1 MKNGQD
7 HESRSAQRRRPQ
19 CPTHEGGEE
28 GFTPRRRKTKADYR
42 AEIAPATPPPTPF
55 IQREVDAAVAAGAA
69 GLRASQRVALNA
81 AKRYMA
87 ELEDFWRRDTAFIAR
102 KASDPSDCSRACAR
116 YARRWR
122 PRFLAMLS
130 VTNSPTLA
138 ARAARV
144 HRDTAFEHRKQDPE
158 FAKFWADA
166 CERAVDLL
174 EARAF
179 QRAVEG
185 DLEPVY
191 YMGVVVDYVRKF
203 DSRLQIEL
211 LRAKRP
217 GTFKTPGVNV
227 NVGVKSDVFVLTE
240 EQRHELM
247 RINREWLLTSPLPNG
262 EPYKPAESPAAT
274 NDNTAALDNPA
285 ALPQ

>member
-7 HESRSAQRRRPQ
+7 HESRPTQRRPVQ
-19 CPTHEGGEE
+19 CPTHEDGEE
-28 GFTPRRRKTKADYR
+28 GFTPRSRKTKADYR
-42 AEIAPATPPPTPF
+42 AEIQPASPPAQLF
-55 IQREVDAAVAAGAA
+55 IQREVDAAVAGGAA
-69 GLRASQRVALNA
+69 GVRAAQCVALNA

-130 VTNSPTLA
+130 VTDSPTLA
-138 ARAARV
+138 ARVARV
-144 HRDTAFEHRKQDPE
+144 HRDTAFEHRKRDPE
-158 FAKFWADA
+158 FAQFWADA

-179 QRAVEG
+179 QRALEG

-217 GTFKTPGVNV
+217 GTFKTPGTHVNI
-227 NVGVKSDVFVLTE
+227 GTRGDVFVLTE
-240 EQRHELM
+240 EQRHELQA
-247 RINREWLLTSPLPNG
+247 INREWLESHPLP
-262 EPYKPAESPAAT
+262 
-274 NDNTAALDNPA
+274 
-285 ALPQ
+285 ALPAVAG